1 MAVNAS
7 KKGADNMARL
17 APPRVMGLG
26 DAIKHQ
32 AKPCHIHSI
41 AGDAGDAI
49 GAGAID
55 WWHSGETAIPYD
67 DAVALM
73 EAQAHAI
80 RAGSARE
87 AIWLLEHQPVYTGGR
102 SSQPKDLHLATTATT
117 NPTPAMHA
125 GIPIR
130 HSNRGGQWT
139 YHAPG
144 QRVVYIMLDVLRYGG
159 DVRAFVRGIET
170 WGIATLAQFGI
181 KGVRRPGLPGI
192 WVENQ
197 ARGTMDKI
205 IAIGIRLTRW
215 VSWHGMA
222 INVRPEVLA
231 GFAGIV
237 PCGVRDGGVTCLG
250 DLMADS
256 DKESGG
262 EGDNSLLMQQL
273 DTALMASFAE
283 SLGRLARP

>member
-7 KKGADNMARL
+7 KKETHPVSPL
-17 APPRVMGLG
+17 MGLG
-26 DAIKHQ
+26 DAMKHR
-32 AKPCHIHSI
+32 CHIDSV
-41 AGDAGDAI
+41 AGDVG
-49 GAGAID
+49 GVD

-67 DAVALM
+67 HALAVM
-73 EAQAHAI
+73 EAQARAI
-80 RAGSARE
+80 RTGSARE

-102 SSQPKDLHLATTATT
+102 SSQAKDLHLATTDTDTT
-117 NPTPAMHA
+117 NTMPADIATP
-125 GIPIR
+125 IPIR
-130 HSNRGGQWT
+130 QSNRGGQWT

-159 DVRAFVRGIET
+159 DVRAFVRGIEA
-170 WGIATLAQFGI
+170 WGIATLAQFGVS
-181 KGVRRPGLPGI
+181 GVRRPGLPGI

-197 ARGTMDKI
+197 GRGGMDKI

-250 DLMADS
+250 DLISDNDS
-256 DKESGG
+256 DSENSTG
-262 EGDNSLLMQQL
+262 EGGGDSALLMQQL

-283 SLGRLARP
+283 SLGRLARPQ